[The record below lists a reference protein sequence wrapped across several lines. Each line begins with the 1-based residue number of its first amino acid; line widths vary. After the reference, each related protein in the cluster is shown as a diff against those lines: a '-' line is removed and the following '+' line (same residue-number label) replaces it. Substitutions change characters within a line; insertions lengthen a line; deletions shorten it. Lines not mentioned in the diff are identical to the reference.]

1 MIQRLIL
8 FVKIVK
14 VMKNERE
21 KEFAE
26 SRPKEFVDFL
36 LKKWTNTG
44 DLWFYLDWFVQRND
58 QEFNTFAAQ
67 DLAETEQAQAEYLR
81 G

>member
-1 MIQRLIL
+1 MNGNDVLEHIENNTERLY
-8 FVKIVK
+8 
-14 VMKNERE
+14 